1 MYIYVMYNL
10 KRRGAAW
17 LAGFLMMLSGVMD
30 MTAQDL
36 SAGEACG
43 CPAISARDTVYV
55 SDNNGAGV
63 GSHHW
68 TCDHLYVLTE
78 QVFVNAGDTL
88 TMDPGTVVL
97 GMAGEGRTE
106 LDVEV
111 NFGVG
116 SVREVTYDV
125 YPGALVVARSG
136 FLDAQGTAE
145 CPIQF
150 SFFGDPMDGSI
161 GLEVTGQ
168 WGGLALCGAAQTNTL
183 HLDLS
188 FFGAPF
194 FTTGI
199 GTGEDRI
206 EGIVDLSGQDR
217 DVYGSNADPE
227 GSSGVLRHLSIRHG
241 STNLGWTQF
250 GNGNETDLLQ
260 LGACGSG
267 TVVEHIE
274 LVSSADDGLHIL
286 GGMVEVRHVV
296 SAFHA
301 EDAFESDQ
309 GWQGAAQYLLGIQ
322 DTALAHATNPP
333 GPSFVYDAEGDDV
346 QDNNMDPSSEPYCL
360 PAMANFTFITNGAP
374 QAASYHSLPGG
385 DWLNSVV
392 HGVSDAGIEIQ
403 HYLTCDGFNAML
415 ANQYGF
421 LSLRNWRIWGDETH
435 QGDVLRG
442 RYMGNYGAQG
452 ALEGWLT
459 DSTNVI
465 ESVLV
470 DGVFGIENGMV
481 VDGLDPRVVVGET
494 VSNYYLPSDDRLDP
508 VSFHG
513 ALSPNESPWFA
524 VGSYLAHQGLVQADE
539 EDPAEGSGGCTYV
552 LACNFDATSTFD
564 DGSCEFTSCSGC
576 TYEWACN
583 YNPTATLDDG
593 TCERETCGGCTFMLA
608 CNYDPEAT
616 QDDGSCTYAECQ
628 GCTFPSASNYNP
640 EALIDDGS
648 CEIEVVDNV
657 CQGDL
662 NGDGVI
668 STLDLLDFLSV
679 YGEACGD

>member
-1 MYIYVMYNL
+1 
-10 KRRGAAW
+10 
-17 LAGFLMMLSGVMD
+17 MLSLRAFWAWAFLGPASVF
-30 MTAQDL
+30 AQGL
-36 SAGEACG
+36 SVGESCG
-43 CPAISARDTVYV
+43 CPVVSSRDTVFV
-55 SDNNGAGV
+55 SDNNGGGV
-63 GSHHW
+63 GTQHW

-88 TMDPGTVVL
+88 TIDPGTVVL
-97 GMAGEGRTE
+97 GAEGEGRVET
-106 LDVEV
+106 DVDV

-116 SVREVTYDV
+116 SVRDVTYEA

-136 FLDAQGTAE
+136 FLDAQGTAA

-150 SFFGDPMDGSI
+150 SFLGDPMDGSV
-161 GLEVTGQ
+161 GLDVTGQ

-194 FTTGI
+194 FTTGV

-206 EGIVDLSGQDR
+206 EGIVDLTGQDR
-217 DVYGSNADPE
+217 EVYGSNEDPT
-227 GSSGVLRHLSIRHG
+227 GSSGHLRYLSIRHG

-286 GGMVEVRHVV
+286 GGLVEVRHVV

-309 GWQGAAQYLLGIQ
+309 GWQGSAQYLLGIQ
-322 DTALAHATNPP
+322 DTALAVATNPP

-360 PAMANFTFITNGAP
+360 PAMANFTFITNGAD

-421 LSLRNWRIWGDETH
+421 LSLRNWRVWGDETH
-435 QGDVLRG
+435 GADILRG
-442 RYMGNYGAQG
+442 RYMGNYGAQD

-470 DGVFGIENGMV
+470 DGGFNVENGAV
-481 VDGLDPRVVVGET
+481 VDGLDPRVQSGGT
-494 VSNYYLPSDDRLDP
+494 VNDYYLPSDERLEP
-508 VSFHG
+508 ASFHG
-513 ALSPNESPWFA
+513 ALEPDALPWFA
-524 VGSYLAHQGLVQADE
+524 SWSYLAHKGLVESSME
-539 EDPAEGSGGCTYV
+539 EEVENEGCTYA
-552 LACNFDATSTFD
+552 LACNYDSAATLD
-564 DGSCEFTSCSGC
+564 DGSCEFTSCAGC
-576 TYEWACN
+576 IYAWACN
-583 YNPTATLDDG
+583 YDTSAVLDDG
-593 TCERETCGGCTFMLA
+593 SCERESCGGCTFVLA
-608 CNYDPEAT
+608 CNYDPAAT
-616 QDDGSCTYAECQ
+616 QDDGSCTYEECQ
-628 GCTFPSASNYNP
+628 GCTFPDAPNYDAA
-640 EALIDDGS
+640 ALIDDGS
-648 CEIEVVDNV
+648 CEIEVAET
-657 CQGDL
+657 CYGDL
-662 NGDGVI
+662 NADGVV

-679 YGEACGD
+679 YGSACED